1 MQSFA
6 YSHLACE
13 FSDESPEPIGQLVYR
28 PVSRLH
34 RPSWDTCYPALQDWL
49 HARSYGT
56 AEEGRSLARVERA
69 LLRSLDPLCS
79 SAVHHSSMRG
89 VRSRSLR
96 FHVIKV
102 MTVTEDF
109 FLTQCQPQPIKD
121 SAFVRSS
128 LRSKSP
134 IGVRGGLAS
143 KTRGGASLV
152 TNHYLHFSL
161 IYTPLKL
168 YSTTQGRAV
177 A

>member
-1 MQSFA
+1 VISIQCFLRIVRRLIRVQSFA

-102 MTVTEDF
+102 MNVTEDIF
-109 FLTQCQPQPIKD
+109 FNSMPAATHQRFRICKVQPTFQIPYRRPR
-121 SAFVRSS
+121 RSC
-128 LRSKSP
+128 
-134 IGVRGGLAS
+134 I
-143 KTRGGASLV
+143 
-152 TNHYLHFSL
+152 
-161 IYTPLKL
+161 
-168 YSTTQGRAV
+168 
-177 A
+177 